1 MKDHK
6 RFLAP
11 RDLWDAGTLEAW
23 LEEMAAQGWILE
35 KWGISARF
43 GRIDP
48 CRCRVRLD
56 PKGQRN
62 GQQQAEAEALYRDM
76 GWRWNGTLW
85 FYDVYYCFDP
95 TAPDLYTDP
104 ETQAWAWG
112 KLLKRALWRSG
123 LSILLLLLWAALQF
137 DGLWSGHAVQLFLMG
152 MWAIWLFVILYVVRE
167 VWEAVRTVWGIRRLK
182 RRLAAGVPMERGDPA
197 GAVRRQRIRQIA
209 DWTAIALL
217 AAWILV
223 IACGREEVS
232 LPQAP
237 EPLPAVTLETLSP
250 EEAVLPMDSERY
262 ERARS
267 LLATWYTST
276 QFQWDGPYWEAELAQ
291 VHVEPLAALLYR
303 EWLDN
308 ARDRLPEAAV
318 TELADSRFDQA
329 VLLDNGIDRDGRSVQ
344 ILLVRRGGTVLSQ
357 EVRLCTDLS
366 GHLDGFAAVLAAFQ

>member
-1 MKDHK
+1 MKDRR

-11 RDLWDAGTLEAW
+11 RDLWDAGTIEAW
-23 LEEMAAQGWILE
+23 LEEKAAQGWILE

-43 GRIDP
+43 ERIDP

-56 PKGQRN
+56 PKDRRN
-62 GQQQAEAEALYRDM
+62 RQQQAEAETLYRDM
-76 GWRWNGTLW
+76 GWRRNGTLW

-123 LSILLLLLWAALQF
+123 LSGLLLFLWAALQF

-197 GAVRRQRIRQIA
+197 RAVRRQRIRQIA

-217 AAWILV
+217 AGWILV
-223 IACGREEVS
+223 IACGREEMPLS
-232 LPQAP
+232 DAP
-237 EPLPAVTLETLSP
+237 SPLPCVALEALDP
-250 EEAVLPMDSERY
+250 EAAGPELDIARY
-262 ERARS
+262 ETFDG
-267 LLATWYTST
+267 LLIQSRRVT
-276 QFQWDGPYWEAELAQ
+276 QFRWQPSASVQAELDR
-291 VHVEPLAALLYR
+291 VALVSFAEALYR
-303 EWLDN
+303 ERVGAFLDAWPN
-308 ARDRLPEAAV
+308 AEVR
-318 TELADSRFDQA
+318 ELTDGRFDQA
-329 VLLDNGIDRDGRSVQ
+329 VVIGAGKNQLFAARLGRM
-344 ILLVRRGGTVLSQ
+344 VLT
-357 EVRLCTDLS
+357 ERAETDTDLMD
-366 GHLDGFAAVLAAFQ
+366 HLDGFAAVLAELQ

>member
-1 MKDHK
+1 MKDRK

-23 LEEMAAQGWILE
+23 LEEKAAQGWILE

-43 GRIDP
+43 ERIDP

-62 GQQQAEAEALYRDM
+62 RQQQAEAETLYRDM

-95 TAPDLYTDP
+95 TAPDLYTEP
-104 ETQAWAWG
+104 ASQAWAWE
-112 KLLKRALWRSG
+112 KLLKQTVQRNVLA
-123 LSILLLLLWAALQF
+123 LLLLAVWTALQF
-137 DGLWSGHAVQLFLMG
+137 DDLFSNHVVELFLRG
-152 MWAIWLFVILYVVRE
+152 MWAVWLFVVLYVGRE
-167 VWEAVRTVWGIRRLK
+167 LC
-182 RRLAAGVPMERGDPA
+182 RLARQILGVRHQRQRLEAGVPLERGDPA
-197 GAVRRQRIRQIA
+197 RAVKRQMRTEVFSWTMIVLLCVVFMTIVVGRREMPLS
-209 DWTAIALL
+209 D
-217 AAWILV
+217 
-223 IACGREEVS
+223 
-232 LPQAP
+232 AP

-344 ILLVRRGGTVLSQ
+344 ILLVRRGGTVLTQ
-357 EVRLCTDLS
+357 EVCLHTDLS

>member
-1 MKDHK
+1 MTEILITSSVLI
-6 RFLAP
+6 LA
-11 RDLWDAGTLEAW
+11 
-23 LEEMAAQGWILE
+23 
-35 KWGISARF
+35 
-43 GRIDP
+43 
-48 CRCRVRLD
+48 
-56 PKGQRN
+56 
-62 GQQQAEAEALYRDM
+62 
-76 GWRWNGTLW
+76 
-85 FYDVYYCFDP
+85 
-95 TAPDLYTDP
+95 
-104 ETQAWAWG
+104 
-112 KLLKRALWRSG
+112 
-123 LSILLLLLWAALQF
+123 
-137 DGLWSGHAVQLFLMG
+137 
-152 MWAIWLFVILYVVRE
+152 
-167 VWEAVRTVWGIRRLK
+167 AVRTVWGIRRLK